1 MGCLKFVREQ
11 KTWLEA
17 VAYCQ
22 ADADA
27 QGEAYMAE
35 ILSYAVGMK
44 VDFSDVQ
51 MIFQQMVFVGDHLR
65 LIEAVGVMLQCL
77 VPLYDTISTGG
88 NDSQSVSQL
97 YI

>member
-44 VDFSDVQ
+44 VNFSDVQ
-51 MIFQQMVFVGDHLR
+51 I
-65 LIEAVGVMLQCL
+65 
-77 VPLYDTISTGG
+77 
-88 NDSQSVSQL
+88 
-97 YI
+97 

>member
-22 ADADA
+22 ADDDA

-44 VDFSDVQ
+44 VNFSDVQ
-51 MIFQQMVFVGDHLR
+51 I
-65 LIEAVGVMLQCL
+65 
-77 VPLYDTISTGG
+77 
-88 NDSQSVSQL
+88 
-97 YI
+97 